1 MSLFQQCFRFLGL
14 SEIKWAGIKLPRGKL
29 FGIGL
34 FGVGLPALSAVLEE
48 PGQVL
53 DLTLAAGESR
63 SIALP
68 FDAGDYIAGS
78 FELSNTVT
86 SLVLLDAQSNPVRQL
101 FSGQQFNDEFFFI
114 AEKSMTLKLE
124 ARAAATAR
132 ISLHQRIAL
141 RDQRAEPH
149 TFLSPKIAAV
159 AQQLLENPAQQKT
172 IIEQFWQKIRIQGT
186 PLVEHLNEQVIMT
199 FLVRGAERNVVLIGA
214 PTNGKQ
220 HLEPLP
226 NSDIWYKSF
235 IVPAD
240 TRLSYRLAIDAP
252 DLPASANGRWGRLL
266 SVAKA
271 DPLNHHPVPVPETAL
286 DAYRQESSIVLPQA
300 PAQMWSKTA
309 TPAAAPGQLQQHQFP
324 SEILGNQREIVLY
337 KSANFSADDGNAIL
351 LFVFDA
357 REYLSRVP
365 TPRML
370 DNLIAAGRLPSVAAV
385 FVGNSSREGRANE
398 LPNSPDFAR
407 FLAQELH
414 PWVKQQLHIDIPAS
428 RTALA
433 GSSYGGLASFT
444 VAARYPKLF
453 GNVVALSGSFW
464 WKTPEANASDSPHV
478 LHLVANKPRLPLR
491 LFLSAGLFEGASDGS
506 PNILDNSR
514 HLRDLLTSKG
524 YEFSYREYATGHD
537 YLAWQ
542 GALADGLLALFELP
556 NESIHTPAMREH
568 RYE

>member
-1 MSLFQQCFRFLGL
+1 MSLFQQRFRFLTFPGIKWP
-14 SEIKWAGIKLPRGKL
+14 EIKWPGGKL

-34 FGVGLPALSAVLEE
+34 FGVGLPALSAVLEK

-78 FELSNTVT
+78 FELSNTVAN
-86 SLVLLDAQSNPVRQL
+86 LVLLDAQSKPVRQL
-101 FSGQQFNDEFFFI
+101 LNGQQFNDEFFFI

-132 ISLHQRIAL
+132 ISLHQRIAK

-149 TFLSPKIAAV
+149 TFLSPQIAAV
-159 AQQLLENPAQQKT
+159 AQQLLKNQAQQKT
-172 IIEQFWQKIRIQGT
+172 IIEQFWQRISVQGT
-186 PLVEHLNEQVIMT
+186 PLVEQVNEQVIMT

-220 HLEPLP
+220 QLELLP

-271 DPLNHHPVPVPETAL
+271 DPLNHHPVPEAAPDV
-286 DAYRQESSIVLPQA
+286 YRQESSIVLPQA
-300 PAQMWSKTA
+300 PVQLWSKTL
-309 TPAAAPGQLQQHQFP
+309 TPATAQGQLQHHQFT
-324 SEILGNQREIVLY
+324 SDILRNQREIVLY
-337 KSANFSADDGNAIL
+337 RSANFSAAYDNAIL

-365 TPRML
+365 TPRIL
-370 DNLIAAGRLPSVAAV
+370 DNLIAAGRLPPVTAV
-385 FVGNSSREGRANE
+385 FIGNSSREGRAKE
-398 LPNSPDFAR
+398 LPNNPDFAR

-433 GSSYGGLASFT
+433 GSSFGGLASFT
-444 VAARYPKLF
+444 VAARYPELF

-464 WKTPEANASDSPHV
+464 WKATEANASDSPHV

-537 YLAWQ
+537 YLAWE
-542 GALADGLLALFELP
+542 GALADGLLALFELQ
-556 NESIHTPAMREH
+556 NESTSTPAMREH
-568 RYE
+568 RNE